1 MAKILSFNEEARRGL
16 EAGVNKLADA
26 VKVTLGPRGR
36 NVVLDK
42 KFGAPTITNDGV
54 SIAREVELED
64 AFENMGAQLVKEVA
78 TKTNDIAGDG
88 TTTATVLAQA
98 LVREGLRNVA
108 AGANPIGLK
117 RGIEQAVRAAVDAV
131 ADQAVRVDDSKD
143 QIANVAAISA
153 ADVEIGAIIAEA
165 IDKVGKDGVVTV
177 EESNTFGMDLEF
189 VEGMQFDK
197 GYLSPYFV
205 TDPERQEAVLE
216 NPYILLNQGKIT
228 SVQDMLPVLEKVM
241 QSGRP
246 LLIIAEDVEG
256 EALATLVVN
265 RIRGTFSSVALKAPG
280 FGERRK
286 AMLQDMATLTGG
298 QVIAE
303 EVGLKLDAVT
313 LDMLGS
319 ARKVVVTKDD
329 TTIVEGAGE
338 SSEGEGRINQIKAE
352 IENTDSDWDSEKL
365 QERLAKLA
373 GGVALVQVGAATE
386 VELKEK
392 KHRIEDALSATRA
405 AIEEGVVAGGGTA
418 LLRARAAV
426 VATGAGLSGDEAT
439 GARIVHA
446 ALEAPARLIA
456 DNAGLEGAVMVRE
469 VEKASGNIGL
479 NAITGELEDLVEAGV
494 IDPAMVTRAAL
505 QNAASIAALLLTTE
519 ALVADKPEP
528 AGAMPGGGMDP
539 MGGMGG
545 MGGMM

>member
-1 MAKILSFNEEARRGL
+1 MSKILKFDEEARRGL

-64 AFENMGAQLVKEVA
+64 SFENMGAQLVKEVA

-108 AGANPIGLK
+108 AGANPMSLK
-117 RGIEQAVRAAVDAV
+117 KGIEKAVSAAVDAI
-131 ADQAVRVDDSKD
+131 ADQSVRVDDSKD

-153 ADVEIGAIIAEA
+153 ADAAIGEVIAEA

-177 EESNTFGMDLEF
+177 EESNTFGMDLDF

-205 TDPERQEAVLE
+205 TDPERQEAILE
-216 NPYILLNQGKIT
+216 DPYLLFNQGKIS
-228 SVQDMLPVLEKVM
+228 SVQDLLPLLEKVM
-241 QSGRP
+241 QTGKT

-265 RIRGTFSSVALKAPG
+265 KIRGTFNSVAVKAPG

-286 AMLQDMATLTGG
+286 AMLEDMAVLTGG
-298 QVIAE
+298 QVVSE
-303 EVGLKLDAVT
+303 EVGLKIEGVS
-313 LDMLGS
+313 LDMLGT
-319 ARKVVVTKDD
+319 ARKVVINKDD
-329 TTIVEGAGE
+329 TTIIEGAGE
-338 SSEGEGRINQIKAE
+338 ASAVEGRIAQIKRE
-352 IENTDSDWDSEKL
+352 IDETDSDWDKEKL

-373 GGVALVQVGAATE
+373 GGVAVVQVGAATE

-418 LLRARAAV
+418 LLRARSAIESV
-426 VATGAGLSGDEAT
+426 IGDLEGDEET
-439 GARIVHA
+439 GARIVHVS
-446 ALEAPARLIA
+446 LEAPARLIA
-456 DNAGLEGAVMVRE
+456 DNAGFEGAVKVRE
-469 VEKASGNIGL
+469 IEMASGSTGL
-479 NAITGELEDLVEAGV
+479 NAATGELVDLVEAGV
-494 IDPAMVTRAAL
+494 IDPAKVTRAAL

-528 AGAMPGGGMDP
+528 EPAMPGGGMDP

-545 MGGMM
+545 MM